1 MEKGAPLTADE
12 AIRLAKVADLCPFE
26 SNSDEV
32 FDKVV
37 SIAAEFFDA
46 PISLITIVERHRQWF
61 RARVGIDV
69 SETPRET
76 SFCAYSVLT
85 KEPLEVLDAR
95 LDDRFKD
102 NPLVTGPP
110 YIRYYAGAPLMT
122 EDGLSLGSLCII
134 DTKPRSAMNKREKSM
149 LVYFAELVMMRII
162 GVRVRNFV
170 DQPTGLF
177 NRLRLEEDI
186 REILRSGK
194 TSQLVAI
201 DVLTPKFL
209 NDMVKA
215 LGYSFAQD
223 LVLAIKD
230 RLLKFLPEHCH
241 LYKVSP
247 TRFGYISPGSRPL
260 AQLCSP
266 IVEDFEE
273 PIDCDGIP
281 ILMQVGVGVLA
292 LENKNQLTQDWL
304 RLVVSTA
311 DYARDCKTGWA
322 GYESK
327 FDEAHQRAFMLLS
340 YLSNALKCNDQLWLM
355 YQPQID
361 LKTGQCTCVEALLRW
376 THPVLGLVNPA
387 EFIPLVQKTALM
399 QPLSEWVLQEVIRQ
413 AKVWQ
418 LEGRTFRT
426 AMNITV
432 SDLESSTFVDR
443 TEGLLDAFGL
453 EANKIEIEFTES
465 EVITNAAEVSIQLQ
479 RLRNLGMEISI
490 DDFGTG
496 YSNWTYLRQIPAT
509 TVKLDQSLTAR
520 LNEDEKNQRLVK
532 TLVELADRLDYRIVA
547 EGIETEEVLRLVK
560 EWGCT
565 EGQGYLFAEPMSAEA
580 LIAWLDSRVLRDDQ
594 RALLTRSG

>member
-1 MEKGAPLTADE
+1 MEKGAPLPTDE

-32 FDKVV
+32 FDKIV
-37 SIAAEFFDA
+37 SMTAEFFDA

-69 SETPRET
+69 NETPRET
-76 SFCAYSVLT
+76 SFCAYSILT
-85 KEPLEVLDAR
+85 KQPLEVLDAR

-110 YIRYYAGAPLMT
+110 FIRYYAGAPLVID
-122 EDGLSLGSLCII
+122 DGLSLGSMCII
-134 DTKPRSAMNKREKSM
+134 DTKPRPGMNSREKSM
-149 LVYFAELVMMRII
+149 LVYFAELVMMRIT

-186 REILRSGK
+186 REVLHNGE
-194 TSQLVAI
+194 TAQLVAI

-215 LGYSFAQD
+215 LGYNFAQN
-223 LVLAIKD
+223 LVLAIKS
-230 RLLKFLPEHCH
+230 RLLKFLPERGH

-247 TRFGYISPGSRPL
+247 TRFGFISPGLRPL
-260 AQLCSP
+260 AQLCGP
-266 IVEDFEE
+266 IVEDFKE
-273 PIDCDGIP
+273 PIECDGIP

-292 LENKNQLTQDWL
+292 LENRNQLTQDWL
-304 RLVVSTA
+304 RLVVSSA
-311 DYARDCKTGWA
+311 DNARDRKTGWA

-340 YLSNALKCNDQLWLM
+340 YLSNALKCPNQLWLM
-355 YQPQID
+355 YQPQVN

-399 QPLSEWVLQEVIRQ
+399 QPLSEWVLHEVIRQ
-413 AKVWQ
+413 AKAWQ
-418 LEGRTFRT
+418 LEGKAVRI

-432 SDLESSTFVDR
+432 SDLESPAFVDR
-443 TEGLLDAFGL
+443 AESLLAAFGL
-453 EANKIEIEFTES
+453 QANKIEIEFTES
-465 EVITNAAEVSIQLQ
+465 ELITNAAEVSLQLQ
-479 RLRNLGMEISI
+479 RLRALGMEISI

-509 TVKLDQSLTAR
+509 TVKLDQSLTSR
-520 LNEDEKNQRLVK
+520 LNEDEKNQRLVR
-532 TLVELADRLDYRIVA
+532 TLIELADRLDYRIVA

-560 EWGCT
+560 DWGCT
-565 EGQGYLFAEPMSAEA
+565 EGQGYLFAKPMSAVCFVD
-580 LIAWLDSRVLRDDQ
+580 WLDSRVLPDDP
-594 RALLTRSG
+594 RAKLTHSG

>member
-1 MEKGAPLTADE
+1 MEKGAPLPTDE

-32 FDKVV
+32 FDKIV
-37 SIAAEFFDA
+37 SMTAEFFDA

-69 SETPRET
+69 NETPRET
-76 SFCAYSVLT
+76 SFCAYSILT
-85 KEPLEVLDAR
+85 KQPLEVLDAR

-110 YIRYYAGAPLMT
+110 FIRYYAGAPLVT
-122 EDGLSLGSLCII
+122 DDGLSLGSLCII
-134 DTKPRSAMNKREKSM
+134 DTKPRPGMNTREKSM
-149 LVYFAELVMMRII
+149 LVYFAELVMMRIT

-186 REILRSGK
+186 REVLHNGE
-194 TSQLVAI
+194 TAQLVAI

-215 LGYSFAQD
+215 LGYNFAQD
-223 LVLAIKD
+223 LVLAIKS
-230 RLLKFLPEHCH
+230 RLLKFLPERCH

-247 TRFGYISPGSRPL
+247 TRFGFISPGLRPL
-260 AQLCSP
+260 AQLCGP
-266 IVEDFEE
+266 IVEDFKE
-273 PIDCDGIP
+273 PIECDGIP

-292 LENKNQLTQDWL
+292 LENRNQLTQDWL
-304 RLVVSTA
+304 RLVVSSA
-311 DYARDCKTGWA
+311 DNARDRKTGWA

-340 YLSNALKCNDQLWLM
+340 YLSNALKCPNQLWLM
-355 YQPQID
+355 YQPQVN

-399 QPLSEWVLQEVIRQ
+399 QPLSEWVLHEVIRQ
-413 AKVWQ
+413 AKAWQ
-418 LEGRTFRT
+418 LEGKAVRI

-432 SDLESSTFVDR
+432 SDLESPAFVDR
-443 TEGLLDAFGL
+443 AESLLAAFGL
-453 EANKIEIEFTES
+453 QSNKIEIEFTES
-465 EVITNAAEVSIQLQ
+465 ELITNAAEVSLQLQ
-479 RLRNLGMEISI
+479 RLRALGMEISI

-509 TVKLDQSLTAR
+509 TVKLDQSLTSR
-520 LNEDEKNQRLVK
+520 LNEDEKNQRLVR
-532 TLVELADRLDYRIVA
+532 TLIELADRLDYRIVA

-560 EWGCT
+560 DWGCT
-565 EGQGYLFAEPMSAEA
+565 EGQGYLFAKPMSAVCFVD
-580 LIAWLDSRVLRDDQ
+580 WLDSRVLRDDP
-594 RALLTRSG
+594 RAKLTHSG